1 MAATK
6 TAKNPTAHNDT
17 PNTPNVRESAIAGMK
32 VDELRRKL
40 RGHGIKGTAD
50 LKKPELVQQLIKAEV
65 AATKKSSS
73 TKKTTTTSS
82 AKKSAA
88 SSPAKK
94 STTASSAKKSATSSS
109 AKKSATGSSAKSA
122 SAKSASAKSST
133 GKSATAK
140 TATVKKS
147 AGTKSSAKNPTSH
160 NDTPNTPDVSETA
173 IAGMKADAL
182 RRKLRG
188 HGVKG
193 TADLKKPELVKQLTK
208 IEVGSAK
215 KKSAKKSAKA
225 GSAK

>member
-1 MAATK
+1 VVATK

-17 PNTPNVRESAIAGMK
+17 PNTPKVRESAIAGMK

-73 TKKTTTTSS
+73 TKKT
-82 AKKSAA
+82 A
-88 SSPAKK
+88 
-94 STTASSAKKSATSSS
+94 TASSAKKSTTGSS
-109 AKKSATGSSAKSA
+109 AKKTATGSSAKSA

-133 GKSATAK
+133 GKSSTAK

-147 AGTKSSAKNPTSH
+147 TGTKSSAKNPTSH

-193 TADLKKPELVKQLTK
+193 TADLRKPELVKQLTK